1 MTIANVTLTN
11 TFDEWRVRTNQLIV
25 LSNESNTLA
34 VAASVV
40 ANAGFDK
47 ANSANVLGSSA
58 FNTANAGFDKA
69 NSANIVG
76 TSAFNAANAGF
87 SQSNTIY
94 QVANLSFNTA
104 NAGFGTANV
113 SLNTAIS
120 AFDTANGAFV
130 KANSTTF
137 GANLVISVADNTN
150 AALRITQTGTGN
162 ALLIEDESNP
172 DTTPFIIDANGNVGI
187 GTTNTSIY
195 RLNVNGSV
203 NASAILVN
211 GAPLAAGG
219 STITLNED
227 AENETR
233 YVGFVNAASG
243 NASTINVSSTKLTF
257 NPSTGTLSA
266 TIFNSLSDSSLKENV
281 ISIAGALDTIN
292 SLEGVSFQ
300 WKDNGKRSYGV
311 IAQDIEKIIPDVV
324 DSVNGIKNVNY
335 DGIIPF
341 LIEAIKELNRK
352 LDAK

>member
-1 MTIANVTLTN
+1 
-11 TFDEWRVRTNQLIV
+11 
-25 LSNESNTLA
+25 
-34 VAASVV
+34 
-40 ANAGFDK
+40 
-47 ANSANVLGSSA
+47 
-58 FNTANAGFDKA
+58 
-69 NSANIVG
+69 VG
-76 TSAFNAANAGF
+76 
-87 SQSNTIY
+87 I
-94 QVANLSFNTA
+94 
-104 NAGFGTANV
+104 GTANV
-113 SLNTAIS
+113 NY
-120 AFDTANGAFV
+120 F
-130 KANSTTF
+130 K
-137 GANLVISVADNTN
+137 
-150 AALRITQTGTGN
+150 
-162 ALLIEDESNP
+162 
-172 DTTPFIIDANGNVGI
+172 
-187 GTTNTSIY
+187 
-195 RLNVNGSV
+195 LNVNGSV
-203 NASAILVN
+203 NAAAIFVD

-257 NPSTGTLSA
+257 NPNTGTLSA